1 MTRKCFVVYYVDLET
16 FFDMRLGELGLNTKE
31 IADFKEFWVVKL
43 RAKNKPFYFITFLSK
58 KFIDRLAPLNI
69 DPKPDTIIRVMMD
82 WKGLTEY
89 KSVPAQELETSERKG
104 FTVVEWGGM
113 LK

>member
-1 MTRKCFVVYYVDLET
+1 
-16 FFDMRLGELGLNTKE
+16 
-31 IADFKEFWVVKL
+31 
-43 RAKNKPFYFITFLSK
+43 
-58 KFIDRLAPLNI
+58 
-69 DPKPDTIIRVMMD
+69 MD